1 MESKLGDFVI
11 KYLKEKTQTR
21 KVIKCVDF
29 FQLIIDMGL
38 SDECVEV
45 MSIVEYLDQNEIDIN
60 FDEITGDFYS
70 RFKSIER
77 KVKLSKMLQGSKTEV
92 QKMIEKVDSIQVQE
106 RPEWLEMYRDDST
119 DEKIERS
126 KMEGSNENPYQRI
139 TDMLTQELRE
149 QVENEPEITLEE
161 VQREVENEMGL
172 VPPNFSMSQLR
183 GDELIQFLTN
193 RIIPERFKENNNN
206 N

>member
-1 MESKLGDFVI
+1 
-11 KYLKEKTQTR
+11 
-21 KVIKCVDF
+21 
-29 FQLIIDMGL
+29 
-38 SDECVEV
+38 
-45 MSIVEYLDQNEIDIN
+45 
-60 FDEITGDFYS
+60 
-70 RFKSIER
+70 
-77 KVKLSKMLQGSKTEV
+77 
-92 QKMIEKVDSIQVQE
+92 
-106 RPEWLEMYRDDST
+106 MYRDDST